1 MDAWPQE
8 IRATRT
14 EDNVTKCDVSLNV
27 LRHEAIKGKL
37 YNMCALQNSDLPALW
52 LIAKQ
57 KANQSLLEKFTAG
70 RDATLD
76 EFRIVIGREGQDS
89 QKIFYTFRDALNHDL
104 RGWGYISKP
113 TNHADLNSTMFFSEQ
128 SRRVDLGVASMYLVC
143 RSAFECDG
151 YTSVV
156 GESGQYELESGYGVL
171 QGIGL
176 PEILRRRYWDKVRST
191 TTDLYLIP
199 RTEWP
204 GIKAGMEAWLESF
217 GEQSLSGK

>member
-8 IRATRT
+8 IRVTRS
-14 EDNVTKCDVSLNV
+14 EDDVTKCDVSLKV
-27 LRHEAIKGKL
+27 LRHEAIQGKL
-37 YNMCALQNSDLPALW
+37 YKICALQNSDLPALW

-57 KANQSLLEKFTAG
+57 KANQSLLEKFTAS

-76 EFRIVIGREGQDS
+76 ELRIVIGREGQDS
-89 QKIFYTFRDALNHDL
+89 EKIFFTFRDALNNDL
-104 RGWGYISKP
+104 RGWGYISMP
-113 TNHADLNSTMFFSEQ
+113 SNHAELKSTMFFSEQ
-128 SRRVDLGVASMYLVC
+128 SRRVDLGVASMFLVC
-143 RSAFECDG
+143 RSAFKCDG

-176 PEILRRRYWDKVRST
+176 PEIPRRRYWDKVRST

-204 GIKAGMEAWLESF
+204 GIRAGMEAWLGSF
-217 GEQSLSGK
+217 GEKNLSEK